1 MAAIKELKNFDD
13 EVVIKEIINWMDLW
27 GPSVGAAEA
36 SGQIGDRKQ
45 TVPMLIELLEHENAD
60 VRCAAAKSLG
70 KIDDGQ
76 AVDALKKLKEDPV
89 EQVRKAAQRALQNI
103 KARQSKCMKERCW
116 SAPVPLVSREKW
128 LRFLNY
134 RYSSGEGLCTRKKL
148 EPG

>member
-60 VRCAAAKSLG
+60 VR
-70 KIDDGQ
+70 
-76 AVDALKKLKEDPV
+76 
-89 EQVRKAAQRALQNI
+89 
-103 KARQSKCMKERCW
+103 
-116 SAPVPLVSREKW
+116 
-128 LRFLNY
+128 
-134 RYSSGEGLCTRKKL
+134 
-148 EPG
+148 